1 MADSLV
7 VHYKGEEVDRFNS
20 KVFLHSESKYIIFF
34 NTEHKSAEFNLQ
46 ANKDVF
52 SEVDMEEAINRIV
65 KDLMSPHDYVIENI
79 KGFQREVERSITLG
93 KVEYI
98 KAESVTSSHFKR
110 IGPDIDSS
118 EVTPILLSNMLE
130 NVPDTF
136 EEVEIGK
143 ENIKEDEEEV
153 LIKEMTKKK
162 LCQAVV
168 SDKEADV
175 LEKLILQNREA
186 WGLKQTNA
194 QMSSLTPIEVS
205 LIKDHQVLRSDGY
218 HQPPEA
224 EDFLELKLA
233 ALRKAGIV
241 ERSSNPIWGHP
252 VFVVPKKLSVP
263 KDWNLFTTEQKKK
276 WKDDNI
282 LNRFRIVA
290 NMIRLN
296 QITVKT
302 SLNLPN
308 LERQLLG
315 LKGSRFFITLDV
327 LSGFDFLP
335 THDKYKDIF
344 TLVTRRLAY
353 RMNGAPMGW
362 CNTPALFA
370 DRIVNQIVDEEE
382 PRYFCKQTTGIAAW
396 LDDLLLYSDTIEALY
411 SMLENILKRAARR
424 RVRFNLRKCTLLEKP
439 TIWCGREIS
448 KKGWNFDLGFFQEI
462 LDMAKPVYRHEVV
475 QLVFMSNCNV
485 EADEKELLSWMLED
499 DMLEVEKEIDFEKGS
514 FEEVDVADF
523 IHFSEEELYSL
534 KRGIK
539 LSTLISIEDHGPS
552 VDLSYID
559 GDINKYLRSPAVE
572 TQVDLDIKSAYAK
585 LLKEHI
591 SFLSPFYDNA
601 PWDLIKDISLLEEQ
615 KKMDKK
621 Y

>member
-1 MADSLV
+1 M
-7 VHYKGEEVDRFNS
+7 
-20 KVFLHSESKYIIFF
+20 
-34 NTEHKSAEFNLQ
+34 Q

-52 SEVDMEEAINRIV
+52 SGVDTEETINKIII
-65 KDLMSPHDYVIENI
+65 DLTSPHDYLIENI
-79 KGFQREVERSITLG
+79 KEFQHERDKTISLG
-93 KVEYI
+93 KVEVI
-98 KAESVTSSHFKR
+98 KAESITSSHFER
-110 IGPDIDSS
+110 IGPTTDPN
-118 EVTPILLSNMLE
+118 EVTPILLSNILD

-136 EEVEIGK
+136 EEVGIG
-143 ENIKEDEEEV
+143 EDNMKEEEEEI
-153 LIKEMTKKK
+153 LIKEMTKEK
-162 LCQAVV
+162 LSKAVIQDEEV
-168 SDKEADV
+168 DS
-175 LEKLILQNREA
+175 LEKLILQNRDA
-186 WGLKQTNA
+186 WGLKQSNA
-194 QMSSLTPIEVS
+194 QMSQLTPIEVT
-205 LIKDHQVLRSDGY
+205 LKKDHQILRSDGY
-218 HQPPEA
+218 HQPPET
-224 EDFLELKLA
+224 EDFLELKLE

-241 ERSSNPIWGHP
+241 ERSPNPIWGHP
-252 VFVVPKKLSVP
+252 VFVVPKKMAVP
-263 KDWNLFTTEQKKK
+263 KDWNAFTADQKKK
-276 WKDDNI
+276 WKEENI
-282 LNRFRIVA
+282 LNRFRMVA
-290 NMIRLN
+290 NMVRLN
-296 QITVKT
+296 HITVKT

-315 LKGSRFFITLDV
+315 LKGSGFFITLDV

-370 DRIVNQIVDEEE
+370 DIIVNQIVDEEE

-424 RVRFNLRKCTLLEKP
+424 RVRFNLRKCTPLEKP

-448 KKGWNFDLGFFQEI
+448 EKGWNFDPGFFQEI

-475 QLVFMSNCNV
+475 QLVFISNCNV

-499 DMLEVEKEIDFEKGS
+499 DMLEVEKEIDFEKGR